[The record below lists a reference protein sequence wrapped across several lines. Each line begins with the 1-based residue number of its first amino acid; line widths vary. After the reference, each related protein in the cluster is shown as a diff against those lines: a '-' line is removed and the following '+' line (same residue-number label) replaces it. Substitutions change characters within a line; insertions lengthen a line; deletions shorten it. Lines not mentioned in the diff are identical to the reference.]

1 MLMLVLLQCFKKR
14 GVDDIVDWD
23 HPRLLDIYCIF
34 AGNSLVSSQ
43 SNFVKIKVI
52 IWLEIEYL
60 HQDFP
65 PGKRRRRRPWFQFLT
80 G

>member
-34 AGNSLVSSQ
+34 AGNSVSSQ

-52 IWLEIEYL
+52 IWLENEYL
-60 HQDFP
+60 HQDDP
-65 PGKRRRRRPWFQFLT
+65 LSKRRRPWFQFLT